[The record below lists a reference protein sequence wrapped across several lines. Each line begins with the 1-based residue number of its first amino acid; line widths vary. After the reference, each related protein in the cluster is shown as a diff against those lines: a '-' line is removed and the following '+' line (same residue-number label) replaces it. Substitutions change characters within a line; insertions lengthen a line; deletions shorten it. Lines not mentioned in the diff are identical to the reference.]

1 MSTANQ
7 CTGSVLKTH
16 PNTDLQLTV
25 GALLGSSS
33 EKQLGHGH
41 IVGHD
46 GDIQGQET
54 LTVWGV
60 EVQLLQTVL
69 RQKQLHQVQLLVL
82 HCLKQRCITLEL
94 LWKDDA
100 HLSY

>member
-1 MSTANQ
+1 M
-7 CTGSVLKTH
+7 
-16 PNTDLQLTV
+16 

-46 GDIQGQET
+46 GDVQGQEP
-54 LTVWGV
+54 LTVRGV

-69 RQKQLHQVQLLVL
+69 GQKQLHQVQLLVL
-82 HCLKQRCITLEL
+82 HCLKQRFITLEL

-100 HLSY
+100 HEVIGDEPKPFYSDQLANKVTC